1 MRLED
6 NLKPLCGIILSCFL
20 FLSPTGSAAQPKV
33 SIARIA
39 SGVEMKTATDSV
51 QLTVCGPASIHVVAA
66 PNSENGDRIDAG
78 TPKTPWIVQACE
90 PGKFTLRMPAA
101 LADPRGASPAKNSN
115 VATLDTGKVRV
126 LFSLDSG
133 NIEFQDEQGKRLLQE
148 FPDRPRTYRAVT
160 RNGEP
165 MYAVEDRFY
174 PAVREGIYG
183 LGQHQNGVFNYRGTV
198 VELAQANTD
207 VDVPLLV
214 SSSGYGIF
222 WNSAAVSYYDNRF
235 PSEMRLTANSANAID
250 YYFFYGPEIDQVVQ
264 QYRNLTGHAPLFGEW
279 AYGFFQSKDRY
290 RSDEELLKV
299 AQEYR
304 SQQVPLDG
312 LVQDWFWWVKQ
323 GDPEFTADQYP
334 DVPATLKK
342 LHDEHV
348 HAMLS
353 VWGVF
358 NPKSKNFQEMK
369 ALGLTI
375 PGTTDYDPT
384 NPKAA
389 DFYWTHLVGKLFA
402 QGWDAFWLDS
412 SEPEVAYP
420 HSGQSDASLEDKH
433 LFIGNGARYTNI
445 FPLMHTEGVYRHWR
459 ETTDKKRVFILTRSA
474 FAGQQRNAATTWS
487 GDVFSTFESFQRQV
501 PAGLNFALSGMPY
514 WTTDIAGYGPPLA
527 RDTHDPAYQELY
539 TRWFEYGVFCPIF
552 RTHGHRANNENEV
565 FSYGPATPT
574 LIRYDNLRYRM
585 LPYLYS
591 LAWQVTHHDST
602 IMRPLVMDWRTDPQV
617 WNIGDQFMFG
627 PELLVSPVTHKG
639 ATSRSMYLPSSPA
652 WYDFWTGIKTKGSQR
667 LEVSAPVD
675 RIPVFVRAG
684 SILPLGPSV
693 QWAGENPGGA
703 IELRIYRGADGDFQL
718 YEDSGDS
725 YDYEKGARAVIPL
738 HWDDGSSTLT
748 VGSRQGGFPG
758 MVQERKIHVVLVDR
772 NHGVGEENTSNPDKT
787 VLYRGVEMSIKN
799 R

>member
-1 MRLED
+1 
-6 NLKPLCGIILSCFL
+6 
-20 FLSPTGSAAQPKV
+20 
-33 SIARIA
+33 
-39 SGVEMKTATDSV
+39 MKTATDTV
-51 QLTVCGPASIHVVAA
+51 QLSVCGPDSIHVVAA
-66 PNSENGDRIDAG
+66 PNSENGGRVSAG
-78 TPKTPWIVQACE
+78 TPKTPWIVQACK
-90 PGKFTLRMPAA
+90 PAKFTFRMPAPSA
-101 LADPRGASPAKNSN
+101 IPGGVSPAKNSN
-115 VATLDTGKVRV
+115 VATLDTGKLRV
-126 LFSLDSG
+126 LLSLDSG

-148 FPDRPRTYRAVT
+148 FTDRPRTYRPVT
-160 RNGEP
+160 RNGEA

-183 LGQHQNGVFNYRGTV
+183 LGQHQNGAFNYRGTV

-214 SSSGYGIF
+214 SSNGYGIF

-235 PSEMRLTANSANAID
+235 PSEMRLAANSANAID

-304 SQQVPLDG
+304 SQRVPLDV

-323 GDPEFTADQYP
+323 GDPEFTAEQYP
-334 DVPATLKK
+334 DVPATLKN
-342 LHDEHV
+342 LHEEHV

-358 NPKSKNFQEMK
+358 NPESKNFQEMK
-369 ALGLTI
+369 ARGLTI

-420 HSGQSDASLEDKH
+420 HGGQSDASLEDKH
-433 LFIGNGARYTNI
+433 LFIGNGARYTNV
-445 FPLMHTEGVYRHWR
+445 FPLMHTEGIYRHWR
-459 ETTDKKRVFILTRSA
+459 DTTDRKRVFILTRSA

-487 GDVFSTFESFQRQV
+487 GDVFSTFQSFQRQV

-574 LIRYDNLRYRM
+574 LIRYDKLRYRM
-585 LPYLYS
+585 LPYIYS
-591 LAWQVTHHDST
+591 LAWQVTNHDST
-602 IMRPLVMDWRTDPQV
+602 IMRPLVMDWRTDPRV
-617 WNIGDQFMFG
+617 WNIGDEFMFG
-627 PELLVSPVTHKG
+627 PELLVSPVTQKG
-639 ATSRSMYLPSSPA
+639 ATSRSIYLPSSPA
-652 WYDFWTGIKTKGSQR
+652 WYDFWTGIKSKGSQR

-675 RIPVFVRAG
+675 RIPVLVRAG
-684 SILPLGPSV
+684 SILPLGPPV
-693 QWAGENPGGA
+693 QWAGENPGAA

-718 YEDSGDS
+718 YEDSGDT
-725 YDYEKGARAVIPL
+725 YDYEKGAHAVIPL
-738 HWDDGSSTLT
+738 HWDDASNTLT
-748 VGSRQGGFPG
+748 VGSRQGAFPG

-787 VLYRGVEMSIKN
+787 ILYRGVEMSIRN
-799 R
+799 P

>member
-1 MRLED
+1 
-6 NLKPLCGIILSCFL
+6 
-20 FLSPTGSAAQPKV
+20 
-33 SIARIA
+33 
-39 SGVEMKTATDSV
+39 MKTATDSV
-51 QLTVCGPASIHVVAA
+51 QLSVCGPDSIHVVAA
-66 PNSENGDRIDAG
+66 PNSENGGRVSAG
-78 TPKTPWIVQACE
+78 TPKTPWIVQACK
-90 PGKFTLRMPAA
+90 PAKFTFRMPAPSA
-101 LADPRGASPAKNSN
+101 IPSGVSPAKNSN
-115 VATLDTGKVRV
+115 VATLDTGKLRV
-126 LFSLDSG
+126 LLSLDSG

-148 FPDRPRTYRAVT
+148 FTDRPRTYRPVT
-160 RNGEP
+160 RNGEA

-183 LGQHQNGVFNYRGTV
+183 LGQHQNGAFNYRGTV

-214 SSSGYGIF
+214 SSNGYGIF

-235 PSEMRLTANSANAID
+235 PSEMRLAANSANAID

-304 SQQVPLDG
+304 SQRVPLDV

-323 GDPEFTADQYP
+323 GDPEFTAEQYP

-342 LHDEHV
+342 LHEEHV

-358 NPKSKNFQEMK
+358 NPESKNFQEMK
-369 ALGLTI
+369 ARGLTI

-420 HSGQSDASLEDKH
+420 HGGQSDASLEDKH
-433 LFIGNGARYTNI
+433 LFIGNGARYTNV
-445 FPLMHTEGVYRHWR
+445 FPLMHTQGIYRHWR
-459 ETTDKKRVFILTRSA
+459 DTTDRKRVFILTRSA

-487 GDVFSTFESFQRQV
+487 GDVFSTFQSFQRQV

-574 LIRYDNLRYRM
+574 LIRYDKLRYRM
-585 LPYLYS
+585 LPYIYS
-591 LAWQVTHHDST
+591 LAWQVTNHDST
-602 IMRPLVMDWRTDPQV
+602 IMRPLVMDWRTDPRV
-617 WNIGDQFMFG
+617 WNIGDEFMFG
-627 PELLVSPVTHKG
+627 PELLVSPVTQKG
-639 ATSRSMYLPSSPA
+639 ATSRSIYLPSSPA
-652 WYDFWTGIKTKGSQR
+652 WYDFWTGIKSEGSQR

-684 SILPLGPSV
+684 SILPLGPPV
-693 QWAGENPGGA
+693 QWAGENPGAA

-718 YEDSGDS
+718 YEDSGDT
-725 YDYEKGARAVIPL
+725 YDYEKGAHAVIPL
-738 HWDDGSSTLT
+738 HWDDASNILT
-748 VGSRQGGFPG
+748 VGSRQGAFPG
-758 MVQERKIHVVLVDR
+758 MVEERKIHVVLVDR

-787 VLYRGVEMSIKN
+787 ILYRGVEMSIRN
-799 R
+799 P